1 MLRRVQE
8 RTTIDCPTSGL
19 KPHRQITRELCMQRI
34 KIHHQSMRSLSELIG
49 GLGNI
54 SITWY
59 AVIEVREN
67 APVDGYDPPTR
78 SEF

>member
-1 MLRRVQE
+1 MYVLTGKHDLQVDMLRRVQE

-34 KIHHQSMRSLSELIG
+34 KIHDQPMRSLSELIG

-54 SITWY
+54 HH
-59 AVIEVREN
+59 VVCRH
-67 APVDGYDPPTR
+67 
-78 SEF
+78 